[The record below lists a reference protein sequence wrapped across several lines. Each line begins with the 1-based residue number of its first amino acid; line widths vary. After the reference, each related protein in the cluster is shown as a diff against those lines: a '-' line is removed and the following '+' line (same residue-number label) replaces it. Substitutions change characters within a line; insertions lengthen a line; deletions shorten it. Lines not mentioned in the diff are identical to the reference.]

1 MKKPKAN
8 SKKQK
13 KQANH
18 ISFQYLFKYRNWLLL
33 TILVFITFLF
43 VLPSNSVVRTDSC
56 GTVGTLQ
63 NGGFESGEA
72 SWRTTATDG
81 DFEITDWSGRSTTRV
96 RGDFLIVGPGD
107 SYTREGTTL
116 AELQANQGGGQNQ
129 GLYQDITTTP
139 GSRIF
144 ISFWHHFRSGVNNNT
159 QTVAARVGAVPQNV
173 PAASIW
179 TTAEQND
186 STTFGTRVASNNANS
201 GEDWEQASAVYDVP
215 TGQTSSR
222 FLFLS
227 EASPAFGFGNLLDDI
242 TFTPFL
248 ACPVTRT
255 VTFGTPDVLNVVST
269 SGVTYG
275 INQSLTNSTSASN
288 PNGSAGTVSRSGNE
302 ITFTPVSAGNAQ
314 TVDYTASMTFSGTTY
329 TDEARI
335 TYNVSAT
342 VPGAPTSL
350 SATPSGT
357 QVVLSWTAPSNNGG
371 VAISDY
377 VVEFQEGSGSWQT
390 FSDGVSSSTSATI
403 TGLTG
408 SSNYNFRVSAKN
420 DGSGYTGP
428 GTTGTSAAS
437 SVLAVD
443 AWQCSNLNQFNGI
456 TGLILWL
463 RADCVNGT
471 PTQPSDGTSI
481 TTWEDISGSNNDAT
495 RVSGQTAP
503 TLQSD
508 SGNLINGLPVLNF
521 TRTSD
526 SAGSVFEVNNIDIR
540 ATSRPDV
547 SIFAVYKTRRTG
559 GSETDNLG
567 VWGNDDGAWDRFFL
581 AKFQGFGNDGL
592 ISLGPVQGNTTS
604 GRITGAGTDLTTRLL
619 TAIYDGNVSNGTNSG
634 PTDASKI
641 YFGGTLVRSFTDS
654 TNATLAKTKL
664 YIGWDGDNST
674 FRGDIAE
681 FIVFSRALESDL
693 PTINEY
699 LNTRYNL
706 ALDVSTNL
714 PDVIPVHPL
723 ATTINFPSLTL
734 TNSTNAMI
742 CFSQVANSGGTA
754 LSGSPTIEISRSS
767 TTSGVTE
774 NITSNLWRY
783 NGTRANVQ
791 TQINSINISGTG
803 GAAIASTGSKW
814 LRVHVTSAT
823 SSASDCQDS
832 QVNKVVEIRSL
843 GVDTNR
849 RITVDVN

>member
-1 MKKPKAN
+1 MKKPKPN

-18 ISFQYLFKYRNWLLL
+18 ISFQNVYKYKNWLLL
-33 TILVFITFLF
+33 TILVVIPFLF
-43 VLPSNSVVRTDSC
+43 VLPSNSVVRTDTC
-56 GTVGTLQ
+56 GTVDSLQ
-63 NGGFESGEA
+63 NGSFEDFTVGTANSPSGQNFWHGYAGGPDMFLFLPDDEDDTPNGLPN
-72 SWRTTATDG
+72 WKTTATD
-81 DFEITDWSGRSTTRV
+81 DTIELQRQIS
-96 RGDFLIVGPGD
+96 
-107 SYTREGTTL
+107 SYTSYTNSSYVTNTYDPARSGLQTGSL
-116 AELQANQGGGQNQ
+116 NSSNYFDLYGPQPAAGNYWAELNANQAAA
-129 GLYQDITTTP
+129 LYQDIVFSGGSNVFWSLKHRGRYFVSGSAFDRTDVMRVEIGPVGTLTEQTTIRKFAPTNSDKFTGEPTFDTTSTSVSTIQTSLTDGWNMYQGQYTVP
-139 GSRIF
+139 GSGNQTIRF
-144 ISFWHHFRSGVNNNT
+144 QFRSNT
-159 QTVAARVGAVPQNV
+159 
-173 PAASIW
+173 
-179 TTAEQND
+179 
-186 STTFGTRVASNNANS
+186 S
-201 GEDWEQASAVYDVP
+201 GS
-215 TGQTSSR
+215 G
-222 FLFLS
+222 
-227 EASPAFGFGNLLDDI
+227 GNLLDNI
-242 TFTPFL
+242 EFTPFL

-255 VTFGTPDVLNVVST
+255 VTFGTPDTLNAVT
-269 SGVTYG
+269 TAGVTYG
-275 INQSLTNSTSASN
+275 VNQTITSTTSATN
-288 PNGSAGTVSRSGNE
+288 PNGSVGTVSRSGNE
-302 ITFTPVSAGNAQ
+302 ITFTPVSAGNSQ

-350 SATPSGT
+350 SATSSGT

-443 AWQCSNLNQFNGI
+443 AW
-456 TGLILWL
+456 
-463 RADCVNGT
+463 
-471 PTQPSDGTSI
+471 
-481 TTWEDISGSNNDAT
+481 
-495 RVSGQTAP
+495 
-503 TLQSD
+503 
-508 SGNLINGLPVLNF
+508 
-521 TRTSD
+521 
-526 SAGSVFEVNNIDIR
+526 
-540 ATSRPDV
+540 
-547 SIFAVYKTRRTG
+547 
-559 GSETDNLG
+559 
-567 VWGNDDGAWDRFFL
+567 
-581 AKFQGFGNDGL
+581 
-592 ISLGPVQGNTTS
+592 
-604 GRITGAGTDLTTRLL
+604 
-619 TAIYDGNVSNGTNSG
+619 
-634 PTDASKI
+634 
-641 YFGGTLVRSFTDS
+641 
-654 TNATLAKTKL
+654 
-664 YIGWDGDNST
+664 
-674 FRGDIAE
+674 
-681 FIVFSRALESDL
+681 
-693 PTINEY
+693 
-699 LNTRYNL
+699 
-706 ALDVSTNL
+706 VSTNL

-823 SSASDCQDS
+823 GSASDCQDS
-832 QVNKVVEIRSL
+832 QVDKVVEIRSL

>member
-1 MKKPKAN
+1 MKKPKPN

-18 ISFQYLFKYRNWLLL
+18 FSFQYLYKYRNWLLL
-33 TILVFITFLF
+33 TILVVIPFLF

-63 NGGFESGEA
+63 NGSFENGSTN
-72 SWRTTATDG
+72 WRTTATDG
-81 DFEITDWSGRSTTRV
+81 AFEIWGPRSTSHSSNNITAPA
-96 RGDFLIVGPGD
+96 DA
-107 SYTREGTTL
+107 YTHEGAYL
-116 AELQANQGGGQNQ
+116 AELQANSAGGANQ
-129 GLYQDITTTP
+129 GLYQDISTTP
-139 GSRIF
+139 GAQIF
-144 ISFWHHFRSGVNNNT
+144 ISFWHHFRGTSGIA
-159 QTVAARVGAVPQNV
+159 QIIAGRVGAVPSGI
-173 PAASIW
+173 PAGANW
-179 TTAEQND
+179 TLTEQND
-186 STTFGTRVASNNANS
+186 STSFGTQIGSNSASAN
-201 GEDWEQASAVYDVP
+201 EDWEQVSATYTVP
-215 TGQTSSR
+215 TGQTNTR

-227 EASPAFGFGNLLDDI
+227 LQSASAGSGNLLDDVV
-242 TFTPFL
+242 FTPFL

-275 INQSLTNSTSASN
+275 ISQSLTNSTSASN
-288 PNGSAGTVSRSGNE
+288 PNGSAGSVSRSGNE
-302 ITFTPVSAGNAQ
+302 ITFTPVSAGNSQ

-329 TDEARI
+329 NDEARI

-342 VPGAPTSL
+342 VPGSPTSL

-357 QVVLSWTAPSNNGG
+357 QVVLSWTAPTNNGG

-437 SVLAVD
+437 SVLAVN

-508 SGNLINGLPVLNF
+508 SDNLINGLPVLNF
-521 TRTSD
+521 TRTSGT
-526 SAGSVFEVNNIDIR
+526 AGSVFEVNNIDIR

-581 AKFQGFGNDGL
+581 AKFTGFGNDGL

-619 TAIYDGNVSNGTNSG
+619 TAVYDGNVSNGTNSG

-654 TNATLAKTKL
+654 TNATAAKTKL
-664 YIGWDGDNST
+664 YIGWDGDDST

-681 FIVFSRALESDL
+681 FIVFNRALESDL

-699 LNTRYNL
+699 LNSRYNL
-706 ALDVSTNL
+706 VLDVSTNL

-791 TQINSINISGTG
+791 TQINSINISGTS

>member
-1 MKKPKAN
+1 MVKSKPAKHSPL
-8 SKKQK
+8 SKFEFLRK
-13 KQANH
+13 
-18 ISFQYLFKYRNWLLL
+18 YLFFF
-33 TILVFITFLF
+33 ILIPIPFLA
-43 VLPSNSVVRTDSC
+43 VLPGSAVPRTTSC
-56 GTVGTLQ
+56 GTIGTLQ
-63 NGGFESGEA
+63 NGSFESQGA
-72 SWRTTATDG
+72 SWSTTATDG
-81 DFEITDWSGRSTTRV
+81 AIETWGPSSTTR
-96 RGDFLIVGPGD
+96 PGAGFSISAPSD
-107 SYTREGTTL
+107 DYTRDGSYL
-116 AELQANQGGGQNQ
+116 AELQANSAGGANQ
-129 GLYQDITTTP
+129 GLYQDVTTTP
-139 GSRIF
+139 GSQIFVSFFHHARDGYGATQRIGARAGA
-144 ISFWHHFRSGVNNNT
+144 IPSPDPAAGGWTQTEQNNATSFGTELVTNDVGVN
-159 QTVAARVGAVPQNV
+159 
-173 PAASIW
+173 
-179 TTAEQND
+179 D
-186 STTFGTRVASNNANS
+186 
-201 GEDWEQASAVYDVP
+201 DWEEVRASFQVP
-215 TGQTSSR
+215 SGQTTTR
-222 FLFLS
+222 FLFVSLQS
-227 EASPAFGFGNLLDDI
+227 SSAGGGNLIDHVQ
-242 TFTPFL
+242 FTPFL
-248 ACPVTRT
+248 ACPVTRS
-255 VTFGTPDVLNVVST
+255 VTFGTPDVLNVVTASQ
-269 SGVTYG
+269 VTYG
-275 INQSLTNSTSASN
+275 INQSLASVTSASN
-288 PNGSAGTVSRSGNE
+288 PSGSAGTVSTSGNS
-302 ITFTPVSAGNAQ
+302 ITFTPTSAGNSQ
-314 TVDYTASMTFSGTTY
+314 VVDYTATMTFNGTTHN
-329 TDEARI
+329 DEARI
-335 TYNVSAT
+335 TYDVSAT

-350 SATPSGT
+350 SSTPSGT
-357 QVVLSWTAPSNNGG
+357 QVVLSWTAPTNNGG

-437 SVLAVD
+437 SVLAVN

-547 SIFAVYKTRRTG
+547 SVFAVYKTRRTG
-559 GSETDNLG
+559 GSDTDNLG

-581 AKFQGFGNDGL
+581 AKFTGFGNDGL
-592 ISLGPVQGNTTS
+592 ISLGPVQGNTSS

-619 TAIYDGNVSNGTNSG
+619 TAVYDGNVSNGTNSG

-664 YIGWDGDNST
+664 YIGWDGNDST

-681 FIVFSRALESDL
+681 FIIFNRALESDL

-699 LNTRYNL
+699 LNSRYNL
-706 ALDVSTNL
+706 VLDVSTNL

-754 LSGSPTIEISRSS
+754 LSGSPTIAISRSS

-783 NGTRANVQ
+783 NGTRADVQ

-823 SSASDCQDS
+823 GSASDCQDS
-832 QVNKVVEIRSL
+832 QVDKVVEIRSL